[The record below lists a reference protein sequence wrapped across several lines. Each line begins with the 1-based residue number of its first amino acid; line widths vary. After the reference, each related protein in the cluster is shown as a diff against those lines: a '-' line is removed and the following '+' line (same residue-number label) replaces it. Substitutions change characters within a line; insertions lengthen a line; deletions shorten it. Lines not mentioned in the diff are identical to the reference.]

1 MEQLV
6 ANANLIY
13 KNSDVALEMKKRCVT
28 KWEGFKETE
37 DASGM
42 LRQIR
47 TADGKLVHPICPF
60 FGTFASPLS
69 LSADTQ
75 IHKMLGHFCHKHERA
90 SLSHRK

>member
-47 TADGKLVHPICPF
+47 TADGKLVHPIICPCR
-60 FGTFASPLS
+60 
-69 LSADTQ
+69 
-75 IHKMLGHFCHKHERA
+75 HFCQPPLPKCGH
-90 SLSHRK
+90 SNS

>member
-1 MEQLV
+1 M

-47 TADGKLVHPICPF
+47 TADGKLVHPICPSISALGCF
-60 FGTFASPLS
+60 LPTHSP
-69 LSADTQ
+69 
-75 IHKMLGHFCHKHERA
+75 
-90 SLSHRK
+90 

>member
-47 TADGKLVHPICPF
+47 TADGKLVHPPRPLLEKLSKYTNSLTYIC
-60 FGTFASPLS
+60 
-69 LSADTQ
+69 SAGVAALMAARN
-75 IHKMLGHFCHKHERA
+75 K
-90 SLSHRK
+90 

>member
-47 TADGKLVHPICPF
+47 TADGKLVHPILSALV
-60 FGTFASPLS
+60 GTFAN
-69 LSADTQ
+69 T
-75 IHKMLGHFCHKHERA
+75 FTA
-90 SLSHRK
+90 SLKVC

>member
-47 TADGKLVHPICPF
+47 TADGKLVHPIGIV
-60 FGTFASPLS
+60 GTFANPFSP
-69 LSADTQ
+69 SADTQ
-75 IHKMLGHFCHKHERA
+75 IHKMLCHFCHKHERA

>member
-47 TADGKLVHPICPF
+47 TADGKLVHPICPSISALGCF
-60 FGTFASPLS
+60 LPTHSP
-69 LSADTQ
+69 
-75 IHKMLGHFCHKHERA
+75 
-90 SLSHRK
+90 